1 MNRNPI
7 SRWCRRAVLL
17 AVILP
22 WQGGVSPALAQ
33 NSLMQQLLDRMERMQ
48 TELTTLQRQV
58 YQGGGQGGGRGRATG
73 AGMRSA
79 PQARKLTAR
88 MSVRITQLEDELR
101 RLTGKTEEFVHLVQ
115 QMRARI
121 EKLAGDLEF
130 RLSAL
135 ERGTAAT
142 GAPPPVPGSAPGA
155 APGIATGPGPG
166 FDPGLN
172 PGLNRGLDP
181 GFAPGPRTLGTIRQT
196 ALPSPATVVEKPPL
210 PKMTARQQYDYAH
223 SLIVKDQNF
232 AEAERVLR
240 AFIEAYPKNSLA
252 PNAHYWLGRTYF
264 VRKEYQ
270 KAAFTFAEG
279 FQKYPKSGKAPD
291 NLLNL
296 GMSLARLEK
305 KKEACTA
312 LKRLLRNYPKAS
324 GNVKRRV
331 SRERQRLR
339 CR

>member
-7 SRWCRRAVLL
+7 SCWCRRAVLL
-17 AVILP
+17 ALILP
-22 WQGGVSPALAQ
+22 LQGGNSPALAQ
-33 NSLMQQLLDRMERMQ
+33 SSQMQQLLNRMERMQ
-48 TELTTLQRQV
+48 AELTTLQRQV
-58 YQGGGQGGGRGRATG
+58 YQGDAPSRATG
-73 AGMRSA
+73 TRPPSG

-101 RLTGKTEEFVHLVQ
+101 RLTGKTEEFVHHVQ
-115 QMRARI
+115 QMQARI

-135 ERGTAAT
+135 ERGAVAT
-142 GAPPPVPGSAPGA
+142 GAPPPAPGA
-155 APGIATGPGPG
+155 AVGPGKVLPVPGSPPGITTGPAPG
-166 FDPGLN
+166 FG
-172 PGLNRGLDP
+172 P
-181 GFAPGPRTLGTIRQT
+181 GFAPGPRTLGTIRQS
-196 ALPSPATVVEKPPL
+196 ALPSATAPAEKPPP
-210 PKMTARQQYDYAH
+210 PKMTPKEQYDYAH
-223 SLIVKDQNF
+223 TLIIKDQNF

-240 AFIEAYPKNSLA
+240 AFIDAYPKNSLA
-252 PNAHYWLGRTYF
+252 PNAHYWLGRTYY
-264 VRKEYQ
+264 VRKDYQ

-279 FQKYPKSGKAPD
+279 FQKYPKSRKAPD

-312 LKRLLRNYPKAS
+312 LRRLLRNYPKAA

>member
-7 SRWCRRAVLL
+7 SRWCRGAVLL

-22 WQGGVSPALAQ
+22 WQGDISPALAQ
-33 NSLMQQLLDRMERMQ
+33 SSQMQQLLNRMERMQ

-58 YQGGGQGGGRGRATG
+58 YQGGARERMTG
-73 AGMRSA
+73 APGRSQ

-115 QMRARI
+115 QMRARV

-135 ERGTAAT
+135 ERGTVAT
-142 GAPPPVPGSAPGA
+142 GAPPPAPGA
-155 APGIATGPGPG
+155 AVGPGQVLPAPG
-166 FDPGLN
+166 SP
-172 PGLNRGLDP
+172 P
-181 GFAPGPRTLGTIRQT
+181 GFAPGPRTLGTIRQS
-196 ALPSPATVVEKPPL
+196 ALPSAAAVAEKPPP
-210 PKMTARQQYDYAH
+210 PKMTPKEQYDYAH
-223 SLIVKDQNF
+223 TLIVKDQNF

-240 AFIEAYPKNSLA
+240 AFIDAYPKNALA
-252 PNAHYWLGRTYF
+252 ANAHYWLGRTYY

-279 FQKYPKSGKAPD
+279 FQKFPKSRKAPD

>member
-7 SRWCRRAVLL
+7 SRWCRGAILL

-22 WQGGVSPALAQ
+22 WQGDISPALAQ
-33 NSLMQQLLDRMERMQ
+33 SSQMQQLLNRMERMQ

-58 YQGGGQGGGRGRATG
+58 YQGGARERMTG
-73 AGMRSA
+73 APVRSQ

-121 EKLAGDLEF
+121 EKLASDLEF

-135 ERGTAAT
+135 ERGTVAT
-142 GAPPPVPGSAPGA
+142 GAPPPAPGA
-155 APGIATGPGPG
+155 AVGPGQVLPAPGSPPGIATGSAPGFGPG
-166 FDPGLN
+166 L
-172 PGLNRGLDP
+172 
-181 GFAPGPRTLGTIRQT
+181 APGPRTLGTIRQS
-196 ALPSPATVVEKPPL
+196 ALPSATAAAEKPPP
-210 PKMTARQQYDYAH
+210 PKMTPKEQYDYAH
-223 SLIVKDQNF
+223 TLIVKDQNF

-240 AFIEAYPKNSLA
+240 AFIDAYPKNSLA
-252 PNAHYWLGRTYF
+252 PNAHYWLGRTYY
-264 VRKEYQ
+264 VRKDYQ

-279 FQKYPKSGKAPD
+279 FQKFPKSRKAPD

-312 LKRLLRNYPKAS
+312 LKRLLRNYPKAG

-331 SRERQRLR
+331 SRERRRLR

>member
-1 MNRNPI
+1 MNRNSI

-22 WQGGVSPALAQ
+22 WPGEISPALAQ
-33 NSLMQQLLDRMERMQ
+33 TSQMQQLLNRMERMQ
-48 TELTTLQRQV
+48 AELNTLQRQV
-58 YQGGGQGGGRGRATG
+58 YQGGAQKRATG
-73 AGMRSA
+73 APGRPG

-135 ERGTAAT
+135 ERGTVAT
-142 GAPPPVPGSAPGA
+142 GAPPPAPGA
-155 APGIATGPGPG
+155 AVGPGEVVPAPG
-166 FDPGLN
+166 FEPGL
-172 PGLNRGLDP
+172 
-181 GFAPGPRTLGTIRQT
+181 ASGPRTLGTIRQS
-196 ALPSPATVVEKPPL
+196 ALPSAIAPAAKPPP
-210 PKMTARQQYDYAH
+210 PKMTPKEQYDYAH
-223 SLIVKDQNF
+223 TLIIKDQNF

-240 AFIEAYPKNSLA
+240 AFIDAYPKNSLA
-252 PNAHYWLGRTYF
+252 PNAHYWLGRTYY
-264 VRKEYQ
+264 VRKDYQ

-279 FQKYPKSGKAPD
+279 FQKYPRSRKAPD

-312 LKRLLRNYPKAS
+312 LKRLLRNYPKAGS
-324 GNVKRRV
+324 NVKRRV
-331 SRERQRLR
+331 SREQRRLR

>member
-17 AVILP
+17 AVFFS
-22 WQGGVSPALAQ
+22 WQGETSPALAQ
-33 NSLMQQLLDRMERMQ
+33 SSLMQQLLDRMERMQ

-58 YQGGGQGGGRGRATG
+58 YQGGGQSGGRNRATG
-73 AGMRSA
+73 AGMRSG

-142 GAPPPVPGSAPGA
+142 GAPPPAPGS

-172 PGLNRGLDP
+172 RGLDS

-196 ALPSPATVVEKPPL
+196 ALPRPAAVVEKPPP
-210 PKMTARQQYDYAH
+210 PKMTAKQQYDYAH
-223 SLIVKDQNF
+223 TLIVKDQNF

-279 FQKYPKSGKAPD
+279 FQKYPRSGKAPD

-296 GMSLARLEK
+296 GMSLARLDK
-305 KKEACTA
+305 NKEACTA

-324 GNVKRRV
+324 DNVKRRV

>member
-1 MNRNPI
+1 
-7 SRWCRRAVLL
+7 
-17 AVILP
+17 
-22 WQGGVSPALAQ
+22 
-33 NSLMQQLLDRMERMQ
+33 MQQLLNRMERMQ
-48 TELTTLQRQV
+48 AELNTLQRQV
-58 YQGGGQGGGRGRATG
+58 YQGGGQERATG
-73 AGMRSA
+73 APGRSG

-121 EKLAGDLEF
+121 EKLASDLEF

-135 ERGTAAT
+135 ERGTVAT
-142 GAPPPVPGSAPGA
+142 GAPPPAPGA
-155 APGIATGPGPG
+155 SVEPGEFAPAPGFGPG
-166 FDPGLN
+166 L
-172 PGLNRGLDP
+172 
-181 GFAPGPRTLGTIRQT
+181 APGPRTLGTIRQS
-196 ALPSPATVVEKPPL
+196 ALPGTTAPSAKPPP
-210 PKMTARQQYDYAH
+210 PKMTPKEQYDYAH
-223 SLIVKDQNF
+223 TLIVKDQNF

-240 AFIEAYPKNSLA
+240 AFIDAYPKNSLA
-252 PNAHYWLGRTYF
+252 PNAHYWLGRTYY
-264 VRKEYQ
+264 VRKDYQ

-279 FQKYPKSGKAPD
+279 FQKFPKSRKAPD

-312 LKRLLRNYPKAS
+312 LKRLLRNYPKAG

-331 SRERQRLR
+331 SRERRRLR